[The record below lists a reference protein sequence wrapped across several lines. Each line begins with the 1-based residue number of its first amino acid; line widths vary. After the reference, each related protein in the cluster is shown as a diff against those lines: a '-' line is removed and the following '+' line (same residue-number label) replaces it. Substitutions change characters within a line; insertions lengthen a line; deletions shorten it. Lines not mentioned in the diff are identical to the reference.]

1 MEKIKINENENNDLK
16 YRDGLGSLYN
26 PDQNN
31 DTPITE
37 DTQNNE
43 KLEYFTE

>member
-16 YRDGLGSLYN
+16 YRTGLGNTYN

-37 DTQNNE
+37 DAQNNE